1 MRGELN
7 KAGETGLVYKRMK
20 TPSLVFSG
28 YQYRIHQESSKLI
41 GWVCAKL
48 ISWVCAKDKCGKC
61 TGKLKNNLQ
70 LSALF

>member
-7 KAGETGLVYKRMK
+7 KAGETGLVYKRVK
-20 TPSLVFSG
+20 NPFLVFSG

-41 GWVCAKL
+41 
-48 ISWVCAKDKCGKC
+48 SWVCVKDKCGKC

-70 LSALF
+70 LSAQF